1 MKPVPFKI
9 VELDESLVSQSGL
22 ALVGSLLA
30 STKIAQRTDALELP
44 DKPNPEKPHSEMLL
58 SMIGLLCLGK
68 SDFNDII
75 PFLNDPFFAYALGL
89 PEVPHESTFR
99 QRMDEFGTLPQSLL
113 REESAQ
119 LVRRYAPR
127 ITPCFKDWIAFDID
141 VSPFDNSRTKKEGVG
156 FTYKQHDGFAPIFA
170 YLGEEGY
177 LVHEEFREGT
187 QHCQKGTPE
196 FLVQAVAYARMITAA
211 KLLVRLDSGNDAEA
225 TLETLRKLK
234 ADFVI
239 KRNLR
244 KESKEEWLL
253 DAQTFGE
260 WREPREGKTVYVSET
275 QRQCGERFWR
285 VVFEVIERTS
295 DHSGQKLMFPD
306 VEIATYWTSL
316 GPRQATPNEVIALYK
331 AHGTSEQFHSELK
344 TDLDLERL
352 PSGRFAVNSLVLT
365 CGMVAYNALRL
376 IGQISLN
383 EGKKLPREKK
393 MPLVKKVKRR
403 RLRSIIQDLMYLAGR
418 LIRHARQW
426 SLGIAQSNPW
436 LGAWKKVYGRI
447 RGKALYRT

>member
-1 MKPVPFKI
+1 M
-9 VELDESLVSQSGL
+9 
-22 ALVGSLLA
+22 
-30 STKIAQRTDALELP
+30 
-44 DKPNPEKPHSEMLL
+44 
-58 SMIGLLCLGK
+58 
-68 SDFNDII
+68 
-75 PFLNDPFFAYALGL
+75 
-89 PEVPHESTFR
+89 
-99 QRMDEFGTLPQSLL
+99 
-113 REESAQ
+113 
-119 LVRRYAPR
+119 
-127 ITPCFKDWIAFDID
+127 
-141 VSPFDNSRTKKEGVG
+141 
-156 FTYKQHDGFAPIFA
+156 
-170 YLGEEGY
+170 
-177 LVHEEFREGT
+177 HEEFREGT

-196 FLVQAVAYARMITAA
+196 FLEQAVAYARMITAA
-211 KLLVRLDSGNDAEA
+211 KLLVRLDSGNDAES

-253 DAQTFGE
+253 DAQAFGE
-260 WREPREGKTVYVSET
+260 WREPRDGKTVYVGET

-316 GPRQATPNEVIALYK
+316 GPRQATPDEVIALYK

-376 IGQISLN
+376 VGQISLN
-383 EGKKLPREKK
+383 EDKKLPREKK

-418 LIRHARQW
+418 LIKHARQW

-436 LGAWKKVYGRI
+436 LGTWKKVYGRI
-447 RGKALYRT
+447 RGKALCRT